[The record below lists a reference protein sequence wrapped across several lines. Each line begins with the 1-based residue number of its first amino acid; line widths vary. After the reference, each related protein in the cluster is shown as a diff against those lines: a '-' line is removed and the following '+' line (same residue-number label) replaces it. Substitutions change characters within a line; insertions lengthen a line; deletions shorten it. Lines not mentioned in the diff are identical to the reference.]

1 MMNQH
6 PTPQRR
12 DSADL
17 AFATVDARRAGIG
30 LSRRRLLRMGSA
42 LFAARAASGLLA
54 ACSSPAAPP
63 APATSAPAAPAAAA
77 TPAAAAAQPAASA
90 AAAAPSPSAAVAASP
105 SAAAAPTTA
114 PAAAAG
120 GKTIKA
126 AFVYTGPI
134 NDHGWTNAHDD
145 GRKALEQALGSS
157 VETTYTENVPETS
170 DSQRVFEDYARKGYD
185 IIYGTSFGFMD
196 YMLEAAKS
204 FPEVK
209 FDHCSGFK
217 TSPNLSTYYA
227 AEEEPRYVSGMI
239 AGKVTKTNTLGFV
252 GSFPIPEVVRFLN
265 AFAAGVQ
272 QTNPDAKIH
281 MVWINTWFDPPKEKS
296 GAESVLDL
304 NADVLTGTTDSPSL
318 AQAAGARG
326 KYAVGVDYD
335 QSSYAPQAI
344 LQSDRFMWGPHYIS
358 SVKAVMSGAWK
369 PVQLYYHTRDG
380 LVEATQPSSLVPPDV
395 AGMANQTQDTIRS
408 GSLNIWRG
416 RLRDNHGNV
425 NAPEGKT
432 LGDFY
437 EGPPAE
443 PTQTKDDAYV
453 QSNQMNW
460 ALSNI
465 VGDIPQS

>member
-1 MMNQH
+1 M
-6 PTPQRR
+6 
-12 DSADL
+12 
-17 AFATVDARRAGIG
+17 
-30 LSRRRLLRMGSA
+30 
-42 LFAARAASGLLA
+42 
-54 ACSSPAAPP
+54 
-63 APATSAPAAPAAAA
+63 
-77 TPAAAAAQPAASA
+77 
-90 AAAAPSPSAAVAASP
+90 
-105 SAAAAPTTA
+105 
-114 PAAAAG
+114 AAG

-134 NDHGWTNAHDD
+134 NDHGWSNAHDD

-170 DSQRVFEDYARKGYD
+170 DAQRVFEDYARKGYD

-196 YMLEAAKS
+196 YMLEAAKA
-204 FPEVK
+204 FPNVK

-217 TSPNLSTYYA
+217 TAPNMATYYA

-239 AGKVTKTNTLGFV
+239 AGKMTRTNTMGFV

-272 QTNPDAKIH
+272 ATNPDAKIH
-281 MVWINTWFDPPKEKS
+281 VVWVNTWFDPPKEKA

-304 NADVLTGTTDSPSL
+304 NADVLTGTEDSPSL
-318 AQAAGARG
+318 AQAAAARG

-344 LQSDRFMWGPHYIS
+344 LQSDRFIWGPHYIN
-358 SVKAVMSGAWK
+358 SVQAVMAGTWK
-369 PVQLYYHTRDG
+369 PVQFYYHSRDG
-380 LVEATQPSSLVPPDV
+380 LVEATPPSSLVPADIARLANDAQAQIK
-395 AGMANQTQDTIRS
+395 AGT
-408 GSLNIWRG
+408 LNIWKG
-416 RLRDNHGNV
+416 PLVDNHGNV
-425 NAPEGKT
+425 KAPEGKT
-432 LGDFY
+432 LGDSY
-437 EGPPAE
+437 EGPPPE
-443 PTQTKDDAYV
+443 PGQTKDDAYV

>member
-1 MMNQH
+1 MTEH

-12 DSADL
+12 DSDHS
-17 AFATVDARRAGIG
+17 TGDG
-30 LSRRRLLRMGSA
+30 LSRRRLL
-42 LFAARAASGLLA
+42 LVFAGGAASGLLA
-54 ACSSPAAPP
+54 ACSSPPAPP
-63 APATSAPAAPAAAA
+63 AATTAPAAAA
-77 TPAAAAAQPAASA
+77 PTSAPALASPKPAASA
-90 AAAAPSPSAAVAASP
+90 APAAPSPSPAVSASP
-105 SAAAAPTTA
+105 SAVAAAPTTA
-114 PAAAAG
+114 PAVAAG

-134 NDHGWTNAHDD
+134 NDHGWSNAHDD

-170 DSQRVFEDYARKGYD
+170 DAQRVFEDYARKGYD

-204 FPEVK
+204 FPNVK

-217 TSPNLSTYYA
+217 TAPNLATYYA

-239 AGKVTKTNTLGFV
+239 AGKMTKSNTLGFV

-272 QTNPDAKIH
+272 ATNPDAKIN

-318 AQAAGARG
+318 AQAAAARG

-335 QSSYAPQAI
+335 QSSYAPAAI
-344 LQSDRFMWGPHYIS
+344 LQSDRFLWGPHYIN
-358 SVKAVMSGAWK
+358 SVKAVMAGTWK
-369 PVQLYYHTRDG
+369 PVQYYYHVKDG
-380 LVEATQPSSLVPPDV
+380 MVEATQPSNLVPPDIAKAAMDV
-395 AGMANQTQDTIRS
+395 HAQIKAGTF
-408 GSLNIWRG
+408 NIWKG
-416 RLRDNHGNV
+416 PLTDNHGNV
-425 NAPEGKT
+425 KAPAGKT

-437 EGPPAE
+437 EGPPPE
-443 PTQTKDDAYV
+443 PGQTKEDAYA

>member
-1 MMNQH
+1 MDQYPH
-6 PTPQRR
+6 S
-12 DSADL
+12 DSL
-17 AFATVDARRAGIG
+17 LHGV
-30 LSRRRLLRMGSA
+30 SRRSLLRLGGILLAGS
-42 LFAARAASGLLA
+42 AASGLLA
-54 ACSSPAAPP
+54 ACSSPPAPP
-63 APATSAPAAPAAAA
+63 AAA
-77 TPAAAAAQPAASA
+77 
-90 AAAAPSPSAAVAASP
+90 
-105 SAAAAPTTA
+105 TTA
-114 PAAAAG
+114 PAAAPATAKPASAASPAPAASAAPAASPAASAVAVASPSAAPAVASG

-157 VETTYTENVPETS
+157 VETAYTENVPETS
-170 DSQRVFEDYARKGYD
+170 DAQRVFEDYARKGYD

-204 FPEVK
+204 FPNVK

-217 TSPNLSTYYA
+217 TAPNLATYYA

-239 AGKVTKTNTLGFV
+239 AGKMTKTNTMGFV

-272 QTNPDAKIH
+272 ATNPDVKIH
-281 MVWINTWFDPPKEKS
+281 MVWINTWFDPPKEKA

-304 NADVLTGTTDSPSL
+304 SADVLTGTTDSPSL
-318 AQAAGARG
+318 AQAAAARG
-326 KYAVGVDYD
+326 KFAVGVDYD
-335 QSSYAPQAI
+335 QASYAPGAI
-344 LQSDRFMWGPHYIS
+344 LQSDRFIWGPHYIN
-358 SVKAVMSGAWK
+358 SVKAIMAGTWK
-369 PVQLYYHTRDG
+369 PVQYYYHLKDG
-380 LVEATQPSSLVPPDV
+380 MVEATPPTSLVPADV
-395 AGMANQTQDTIRS
+395 ARMAMDCHAQIKAGTF
-408 GSLNIWRG
+408 NIWKG
-416 RLRDNHGNV
+416 PLTDNHGNV
-425 NAPEGKT
+425 KAPAGKT

-437 EGPPAE
+437 EGPPPE
-443 PTQTKDDAYV
+443 PGQTKDDAYA

>member
-1 MMNQH
+1 MMPEH
-6 PTPQRR
+6 PTPPRR
-12 DSADL
+12 DSVPSTAPG
-17 AFATVDARRAGIG
+17 V
-30 LSRRRLLRMGSA
+30 SRRRLL
-42 LFAARAASGLLA
+42 LVFAGGAASGLLA
-54 ACSSPAAPP
+54 ACSSPPAPP
-63 APATSAPAAPAAAA
+63 AAATTAPAAATPTSAPAP
-77 TPAAAAAQPAASA
+77 TSPKPAASA
-90 AAAAPSPSAAVAASP
+90 APAAPSPSLAVVASP
-105 SAAAAPTTA
+105 SAVAAPTSA
-114 PAAAAG
+114 PAVAAG

-157 VETTYTENVPETS
+157 VETAYTENVPETS
-170 DSQRVFEDYARKGYD
+170 DAQRVFEDYARKGSD
-185 IIYGTSFGFMD
+185 VIYGTSFGFMD

-204 FPEVK
+204 YPNVK

-217 TSPNLSTYYA
+217 TLPNLATYYA

-239 AGKVTKTNTLGFV
+239 AGKMTRSNTLGFV

-272 QTNPDAKIH
+272 ATNPDAKIH
-281 MVWINTWFDPPKEKS
+281 MVWINTWFDPPKEKA

-318 AQAAGARG
+318 AQAAAARG

-335 QSSYAPQAI
+335 QASYAPSAI
-344 LQSDRFMWGPHYIS
+344 LQSDRFLWGPHYIN
-358 SVKAVMSGAWK
+358 SVKAIMAGTWK
-369 PVQLYYHTRDG
+369 PVQYYYHVKDG
-380 LVEATQPSSLVPPDV
+380 MVEATPPSNLVPPDIAKAAMDV
-395 AGMANQTQDTIRS
+395 HAQIKAGTF
-408 GSLNIWRG
+408 NIWKG
-416 RLRDNHGNV
+416 PLVDNHGTV
-425 NAPEGKT
+425 KAPEGKT

-437 EGPPAE
+437 EGPPPE
-443 PTQTKDDAYV
+443 PGQTKDDAYA

-465 VGDIPQS
+465 VGDIPKS